1 LSLIRVLQV
10 ASAIGAL
17 AALVFL
23 WRGQWDGVLVA
34 AALGSVAWFV
44 RLRIELSDL
53 LPSEKTEE
61 NDEN

>member
-1 LSLIRVLQV
+1 
-10 ASAIGAL
+10 
-17 AALVFL
+17 
-23 WRGQWDGVLVA
+23 
-34 AALGSVAWFV
+34 VAWFV